1 MSEQKFGHAFMIF
14 RLACLPNK
22 NAGFMHSLCYV
33 SPLNILQRFVTVF
46 EVRRFKQNDNK
57 MILCLV
63 TLNSIELVISIVS

>member
-1 MSEQKFGHAFMIF
+1 
-14 RLACLPNK
+14 
-22 NAGFMHSLCYV
+22 MHSLCYV

-63 TLNSIELVISIVS
+63 MLNSIELVILIVS